1 MDARLTSLP
10 FKIDT
15 ACCCTIALTIALT
28 FLMFVGVLV
37 FIGQLPFMVLALY
50 VVLSVE
56 SVENG

>member
-10 FKIDT
+10 FKID
-15 ACCCTIALTIALT
+15 AAGGWTIALTIALT
-28 FLMFVGVLV
+28 FLMFVV

>member
-10 FKIDT
+10 FKID
-15 ACCCTIALTIALT
+15 AAGGWTIALTIALT